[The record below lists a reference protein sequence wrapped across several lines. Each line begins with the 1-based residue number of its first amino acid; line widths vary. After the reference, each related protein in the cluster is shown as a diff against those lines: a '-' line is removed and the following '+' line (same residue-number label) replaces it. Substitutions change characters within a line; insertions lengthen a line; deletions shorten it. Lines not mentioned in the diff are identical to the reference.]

1 MSSTLSPQ
9 PSNEPLRRVGD
20 VQIGRRA
27 KCNVPPMVGFA
38 LVLLNLAG
46 SPMSDP
52 RIPAPELNQATERA
66 ALEERLQAHVRRL
79 AGEIGERNV
88 FRPQALQA
96 AADYLRAQWASLGY
110 QVASQ
115 SYEAH
120 GVRSENLEVTLPGVH
135 KPSEIILIGA
145 HYDSVKGSPG
155 ANDNASGVAA
165 LLELSGA
172 LAQAKPARTLR
183 FVAFVNEEPPF
194 FYWGEMGSK
203 VYAEGARARSDDIR
217 LMVSLEMLGY
227 YRDEPDTQR
236 YPPPFGFFYP
246 DRANFI
252 GFVSNF
258 DSRSQLKELV
268 TAFRACSDFP
278 AESLATFEL
287 VPGVGWSDHRSFWRE
302 GYPAVMVTDTAFYR
316 YSHYHS
322 QTDTPEKLNY
332 PAMARVVT
340 GLQRALELLARQSTG
355 IGRL

>member
-1 MSSTLSPQ
+1 MKVTFRS
-9 PSNEPLRRVGD
+9 
-20 VQIGRRA
+20 GRRA
-27 KCNVPPMVGFA
+27 KCNVHPLVGLA
-38 LVLLNLAG
+38 LVLLYLAG

-52 RIPAPELNQATERA
+52 RFRAPDVNQATELA
-66 ALEERLQAHVRRL
+66 ALAERLQAHVRKL

-88 FRPQALQA
+88 FRSQALQA

-203 VYAEGARARSDDIR
+203 VYAEGARARGEDIR
-217 LMVSLEMLGY
+217 LMISLEMLGY
-227 YRDEPDTQR
+227 YSEEPGSQR
-236 YPPPFGFFYP
+236 
-246 DRANFI
+246 
-252 GFVSNF
+252 S
-258 DSRSQLKELV
+258 
-268 TAFRACSDFP
+268 
-278 AESLATFEL
+278 
-287 VPGVGWSDHRSFWRE
+287 
-302 GYPAVMVTDTAFYR
+302 
-316 YSHYHS
+316 
-322 QTDTPEKLNY
+322 LNY
-332 PAMARVVT
+332 PFRNVFV
-340 GLQRALELLARQSTG
+340 SKSVPSH
-355 IGRL
+355 